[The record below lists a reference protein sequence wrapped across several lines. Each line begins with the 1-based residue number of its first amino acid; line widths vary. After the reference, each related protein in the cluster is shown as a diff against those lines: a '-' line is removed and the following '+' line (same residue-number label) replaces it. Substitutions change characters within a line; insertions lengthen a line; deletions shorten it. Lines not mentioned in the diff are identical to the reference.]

1 MLRIPVI
8 RYLTLIMLAAALL
21 VAGPARGAQAQASQ
35 RCFSETGFC
44 IDGRIREFWE
54 QNGGLPVFGLPVTPQ
69 QQDTIEGKTLQVQW
83 FERNRL
89 ELHPENARPY
99 DVLLG
104 RLGADRLAQQSRDPF
119 TFSKSGAQTGC
130 RFFPETG
137 HNVCGDILK
146 AWHANGLEFDAKK
159 GKSEGENLALF
170 GLPLSDAAIETLS
183 DGKQYTVQ
191 WFERARFEL
200 HPENAAP
207 YNVLLGLLGN
217 EVRTG
222 NTPAPAPAPAPAA
235 NTCADVPDPI
245 NGRIRPGKC
254 VKQGEIIAIDVF
266 GFTPHETIGFW
277 LNSPDGSIYGTRRSY
292 AIGDTGSISG
302 LPVDTKELPVGIWSW
317 VFQSSN
323 GTHQSVVYFKVSKP

>member
-1 MLRIPVI
+1 MPRIPVL
-8 RYLTLIMLAAALL
+8 RYLSLIVLAAALL
-21 VAGPARGAQAQASQ
+21 ALAPASGAHAQSGQ

-69 QQDTIEGKTLQVQW
+69 QQETIEGKTLQAQW

-119 TFSKSGAQTGC
+119 TFAKSGAQNGC

-137 HNVCGDILK
+137 HNLCGDILK
-146 AWHANGLEFDAKK
+146 AWRANGLEFDGKK
-159 GKSEGENLALF
+159 GKSEAENLSLF

-217 EVRTG
+217 EVRAG
-222 NTPAPAPAPAPAA
+222 SKPAPAPAPAPAA
-235 NTCADVPDPI
+235 DTCADVPDPV

-254 VKQGEIIAIDVF
+254 VKQGEIIAMDVY
-266 GFTPHETIGFW
+266 GFTPNETIGFW
-277 LNSPDGSIYGTRRSY
+277 LNAPDGSIYGTRRSY
-292 AIGDTGSISG
+292 DIGDTGSLSG
-302 LPVDTKELPVGIWSW
+302 LPFDTKELPPGIWSW

-323 GTHQSVVYFKVSKP
+323 GAHQAVIYFKVLKP